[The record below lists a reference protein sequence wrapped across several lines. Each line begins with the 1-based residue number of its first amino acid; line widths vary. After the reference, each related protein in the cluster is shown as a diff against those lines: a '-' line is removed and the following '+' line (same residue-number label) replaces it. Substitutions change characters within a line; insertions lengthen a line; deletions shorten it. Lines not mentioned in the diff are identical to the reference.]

1 LEILTHISPR
11 SLRAARVLLCAL
23 LVMAIGWFAGTSVSI
38 AEEPSLTKYQIEA
51 LFLFNFAKYVDW
63 PAGAFTNA
71 AAPIVIGVMGTD
83 PFGDNLQHT
92 IEGKAV
98 NGRPFVIK
106 HLTSDSDVSGCQ
118 ILFVRDL
125 EPSRED
131 EILDKA
137 RALPVLTVAE
147 AQPSTRNGSIIN
159 FVLKSGNVRLEIN
172 LAAAKKA
179 GLTISSRLLAVA
191 DVVKDRLD

>member
-1 LEILTHISPR
+1 MNRLHCKEPT
-11 SLRAARVLLCAL
+11 LRAGKLCGQATVLLGLMAL
-23 LVMAIGWFAGTSVSI
+23 LLGANPAFGG
-38 AEEPSLTKYQIEA
+38 EPSLTKYQIEA

-63 PAGAFTNA
+63 PADAFTNA
-71 AAPIVIGVMGTD
+71 AAPIAIGIMGTD

-92 IEGKAV
+92 IEGKTV

-118 ILFVRDL
+118 ILFIRDL
-125 EPSRED
+125 EASRED

-147 AQPSTRNGSIIN
+147 AQPSTRNGSTIN
-159 FVLKSGNVRLEIN
+159 FVLKNGNVRLEIN

-191 DVVKDRLD
+191 DVVKDNSN

>member
-1 LEILTHISPR
+1 MAILKRISRRCRRAPR
-11 SLRAARVLLCAL
+11 IVLCAL
-23 LVMAIGWFAGTSVSI
+23 LVTAMGWITGTSVSV

-63 PAGAFTNA
+63 PEGAFTNA
-71 AAPIVIGVMGTD
+71 AAPIAIGIVGTD

-92 IEGKAV
+92 IEGKTV
-98 NGRPFVIK
+98 NGHPFVIK
-106 HLTSDSDVSGCQ
+106 HLTSDSDLSGCQ
-118 ILFVRDL
+118 ILFIRDL
-125 EPSRED
+125 ESSRED

-137 RALPVLTVAE
+137 RTSPVLTVGE
-147 AQPSTRNGSIIN
+147 AQLSRRNGSIIN
-159 FVLKSGNVRLEIN
+159 FVLKNGNVRLEIN

-191 DVVKDRLD
+191 DVVKDRSD